1 MRYKYFG
8 GLILI
13 LIIFSCDSDKNIIGN
28 YYICE
33 EDQYLEVYFYFKKDS
48 MRIAADNSWVRL
60 SEWRKI
66 KIQNDTLHFETFGEW
81 RDSSKAL
88 IIQNGINKIL
98 FYYFESSKDTMSLVP
113 VLENLNFENSE
124 EFWVGFRK
132 RQKSS
137 KCKME

>member
-1 MRYKYFG
+1 MRLKYFRE
-8 GLILI
+8 LILV
-13 LIIFSCDSDKNIIGN
+13 LIIFGCNSDENIVGN

-33 EDQYLEVYFYFKKDS
+33 EDEYLEIYFKKDS

-88 IIQNGINKIL
+88 MISNKIDKIQ
-98 FYYFESSKDTMSLVP
+98 FYYFESSKDTVNLFP
-113 VLENLNFENSE
+113 ILENLNFENSE
-124 EFWVGFRK
+124 EFWEGFRK
-132 RQKSS
+132 RQESS